1 MKILILAHKMPYPP
15 KDGGSYVTLSFAKAL
30 AELGCEITLLA
41 MNTYKRRFNIS
52 DIPIELRQKINF
64 HSVDVDTKIKL
75 IPLLINLFQKKSYH
89 IWRYGSSKKFAEKL
103 VNLLQ
108 SEKFDIVQLE
118 GLYLSPYVEL
128 IRRHSK
134 AKIVMRAHN
143 VEYEI
148 LERYAEFEKSILKKF
163 WLKIQAKRLKS
174 YELGRLNL
182 YDAVIPITERDAQI
196 LKADKIPSIVIP
208 AGFEIKDTE
217 PNFEDVEFPSLFYI
231 GALDWFPN
239 QQGVEWFLKNVWDKI
254 YRRFPDLKFYIAG
267 RNSDKWKFLRVNKFP
282 NVEVVGEVEDSREF
296 IKAKSIMVV
305 PLFAGSGIRVK
316 IIEAMSLGKAVI
328 STSVGAEGIK
338 YKDGENILIANTVD
352 EFVKKISICVEDK
365 SFCFN
370 LGKRAFE
377 LVNDEYNIVNLVGE
391 LKEFYESILLI
402 NKSNETN
409 EANIHRFIR

>member
-1 MKILILAHKMPYPP
+1 M
-15 KDGGSYVTLSFAKAL
+15 
-30 AELGCEITLLA
+30 
-41 MNTYKRRFNIS
+41 
-52 DIPIELRQKINF
+52 
-64 HSVDVDTKIKL
+64 
-75 IPLLINLFQKKSYH
+75 
-89 IWRYGSSKKFAEKL
+89 
-103 VNLLQ
+103 LQ

-182 YDAVIPITERDAQI
+182 YDAIIPITERDAKI
-196 LKADKIPSIVIP
+196 LKADKIPSVVIP

-217 PNFEDVEFPSLFYI
+217 PDFANVEFPSLFYI

-267 RNSDKWKFLRVNKFP
+267 RNSDKWKFLRANKFP

-296 IKAKSIMVV
+296 IKTKSIMVV

-338 YKDGENILIANTVD
+338 YKDGENILIANSVG
-352 EFVKKISICVEDK
+352 EFVKKISICVENK

-377 LVNDEYNIVNLVGE
+377 LVNDEYNIVKLVGE

-409 EANIHRFIR
+409 EANIHRFFR